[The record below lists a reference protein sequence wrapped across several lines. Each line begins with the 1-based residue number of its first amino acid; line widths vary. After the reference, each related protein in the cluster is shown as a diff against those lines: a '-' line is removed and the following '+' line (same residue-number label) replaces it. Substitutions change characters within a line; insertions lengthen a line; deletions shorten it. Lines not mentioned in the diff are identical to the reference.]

1 MTMILKTAY
10 SVLFLSLI
18 APIPAE
24 AGDFGDSADF
34 AACDRCSSAID
45 HTAQDRGMPSES
57 MDPGENAIH
66 WTLLPLTRPAPVPR
80 DTYTLPGRGAAG
92 KSHALRLRSWYPAPC
107 SLPASARPIRYMPL
121 RI

>member
-18 APIPAE
+18 ALIPVE
-24 AGDFGDSADF
+24 AGDFARSADF

-66 WTLLPLTRPAPVPR
+66 WTLLSLTRPAPVPR
-80 DTYTLPGRGAAG
+80 DTYTLPVRGATGA
-92 KSHALRLRSWYPAPC
+92 SYAPRARSRYPTPC
-107 SLPASARPIRYMPL
+107 SRPASARPIRYMPL